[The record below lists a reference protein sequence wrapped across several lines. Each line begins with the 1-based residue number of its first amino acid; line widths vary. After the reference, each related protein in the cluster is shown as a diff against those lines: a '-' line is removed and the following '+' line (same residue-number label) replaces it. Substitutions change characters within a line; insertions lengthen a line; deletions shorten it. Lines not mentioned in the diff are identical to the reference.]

1 MHFAILYQM
10 ITITQ
15 KNITQK
21 SQYVLFD
28 ITTLELNSY
37 APFDIFIKKE
47 DGFVVIIKMSTLLS
61 DSMYNKLKKQDKL
74 YISAKSH
81 GITSLQC
88 SHLIQYA
95 QANVDSNKKLL
106 DLLYIIQKKNYPRL
120 SKENYKEEVTLCIN
134 HVIETIIYII
144 EKKKDFIKDT
154 IPYFSDSYEL
164 ESHSLHVA
172 LYAVNLGFL
181 LNFNKNEL
189 FQIGLAGLLHDL
201 GLKTIDE
208 NILQKDSKL
217 ETKEL
222 NIINKHPAKSV
233 TFAEHNH
240 IHNPYVIEAIMHHH
254 ERYDG
259 SGYPD
264 GLFERE
270 ISKEASILGICDVFD
285 ALTSDR
291 PYRNKLTYF
300 EALKFMIKDESM
312 INKFNHKYLQTFL
325 KSLI

>member
-1 MHFAILYQM
+1 M

-15 KNITQK
+15 KDITQK
-21 SQYVLFD
+21 SQYILFD
-28 ITTLELNSY
+28 ITKLKVNSY

-61 DSMYNKLKKQDKL
+61 DSMYNKLQKQDKL
-74 YISAKSH
+74 YISANSH

-88 SHLIQYA
+88 SHLVQYA
-95 QANVDSNKKLL
+95 QANMDSNKRLL
-106 DLLYIIQKKNYPRL
+106 DLLYIIHKKNYPRL
-120 SKENYKEEVTLCIN
+120 SKEEYTKEVTLCIN
-134 HVIETIIYII
+134 HIIETIIYII
-144 EKKKDFIKDT
+144 EEKKDFIKDT
-154 IPYFSDSYEL
+154 MPYFSDSYEL
-164 ESHSLHVA
+164 ETHSLHVA

-189 FQIGLAGLLHDL
+189 LQVGLAGLLHDL

-208 NILQKDSKL
+208 NILQKDTKL

-222 NIINKHPAKSV
+222 KIVYKYPVKSV
-233 TFAEHNH
+233 AIANHNH
-240 IHNPYVIEAIMHHH
+240 IHNPYIIDAIMHHH
-254 ERYDG
+254 ERFDG

-291 PYRNKLTYF
+291 PYRKKLTYF

-312 INKFNHKYLQTFL
+312 TNKFNHKYLQTFL